1 MLLQRSR
8 TLLKGKQISRDILT
22 LSIPFEWPSEKLLD
36 PGGPSILWR
45 GWRDVRH
52 SDPNASFLFNIM
64 VNTGRVGQ
72 EQTGMA

>member
-8 TLLKGKQISRDILT
+8 TLLKGKQISRDIHT
-22 LSIPFEWPSEKLLD
+22 FEWPSEKLLD